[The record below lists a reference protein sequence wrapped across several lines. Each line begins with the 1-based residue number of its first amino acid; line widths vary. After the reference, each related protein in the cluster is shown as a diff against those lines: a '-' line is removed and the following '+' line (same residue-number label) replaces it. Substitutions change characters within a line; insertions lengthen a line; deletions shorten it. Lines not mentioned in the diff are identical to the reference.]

1 MLKLIVV
8 TLFLVGP
15 VLVFS
20 DEKPRETQFSCVA
33 TGGLTYT
40 LRASAKSLTLRVHE
54 AGSQYTIPITRE
66 TDITST
72 KSGVFGFFFPMAG
85 KDQGVSVKLLKRG
98 DDRDLA
104 SVATPKDVVAAV
116 TESGSTFG
124 GPVEMLLQFEGGPTQ
139 NSQKLGGGLAECF
152 VPSGIPARGT

>member
-1 MLKLIVV
+1 MLKLIFV

-54 AGSQYTIPITRE
+54 AGSQFSIPITRE
-66 TDITST
+66 ADIAST
-72 KSGVFGFFFPMAG
+72 KTGTFGFFFPMAS
-85 KDQGVSVKLLKRG
+85 KDQGVSVKFLKRG

-104 SVATPKDVVAAV
+104 SGATPKDVVAAV

-124 GPVEMLLQFEGGPTQ
+124 GPVEMLLHFEGSAEG
-139 NSQKLGGGLAECF
+139 SQKLGGGLAECF
-152 VPSGIPARGT
+152 VPSGTPAQGT